1 MNLEHDLKR
10 ALRRVS
16 PAPGF
21 ANRVLERIERGPEL
35 SRREPQPRRPVWWR
49 AAAASATFALLL
61 GGLATYKL
69 VEYRRGVE
77 AKEKVLAA
85 MQIAGEKV
93 RLAQQEVREI
103 GSKH

>member
-10 ALRRVS
+10 ALRRES

-21 ANRVLERIERGPEL
+21 ANRVLERLERAD
-35 SRREPQPRRPVWWR
+35 RQPRSPVWWR

>member
-10 ALRRVS
+10 ALRRES

-21 ANRVLERIERGPEL
+21 ANRVLERIERADT
-35 SRREPQPRRPVWWR
+35 PQPHRPVWWR